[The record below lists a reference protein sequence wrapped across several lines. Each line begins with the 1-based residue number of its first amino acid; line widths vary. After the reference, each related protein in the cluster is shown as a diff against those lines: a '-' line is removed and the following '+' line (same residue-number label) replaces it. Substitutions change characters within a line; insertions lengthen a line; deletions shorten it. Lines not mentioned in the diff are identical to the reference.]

1 MMRGEYSPLIL
12 LLMLRLPVCKNHS
25 HRHDTLQ
32 QKQPVGFY
40 DAQSLPDYQEGPP
53 NQPKVD
59 LYELDQRDTPDH
71 RHNHN
76 ICGDHHH
83 LDREVS

>member
-1 MMRGEYSPLIL
+1 MPPYWIVIL
-12 LLMLRLPVCKNHS
+12 NLHCGKNHS
-25 HRHDTLQ
+25 HRYDTLQ

-40 DAQSLPDYQEGPP
+40 DAQSLPDYQEEPP

-59 LYELDQRDTPDH
+59 LYELDQRDTPEH

-83 LDREVS
+83 LDHEVS